1 MITPTTITKEQ
12 LQKEKQF
19 LIKRITNGTS
29 IDSILLELQS
39 CHITWEAHNR
49 NSAMT
54 TSLRRLSNLI
64 KYEILQKILSDKTE
78 KNQMIQNTITGL
90 ENEIDNLKKLLSY

>member
-29 IDSILLELQS
+29 IDSILSELRS
-39 CHITWEAHNR
+39 CHSTWEAHTR

-64 KYEILQKILSDKTE
+64 KYEILQNILSEKTE
-78 KNQMIQNTITGL
+78 KNQMIQNTILGL